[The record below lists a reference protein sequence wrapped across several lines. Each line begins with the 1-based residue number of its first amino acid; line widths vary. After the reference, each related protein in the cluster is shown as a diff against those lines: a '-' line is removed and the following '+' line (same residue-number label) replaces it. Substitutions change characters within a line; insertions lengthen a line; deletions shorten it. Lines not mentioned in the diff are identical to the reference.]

1 VTNDYPRSHRVA
13 DFIQRELAGLIR
25 TEVKDP
31 RVSPMLTIASV
42 EVSRDLSVA
51 KVYYSLLD
59 ATEQRETQ
67 NALGRASGFLRRQL
81 ARQMNTRSVP
91 QLRFYYDDSAERGAH
106 MSALIADAVA
116 SNTTE
121 GDIEHDPDATPGSGM
136 ATGDQAVPATDVAS
150 DCNQANGAAEGSA
163 ADSGSGDELVEHDR

>member
-1 VTNDYPRSHRVA
+1 MTSDYPRSHRVA
-13 DFIQRELAGLIR
+13 DFIQRELAELIR

-51 KVYYSLLD
+51 RVYYSLMD
-59 ATEQRETQ
+59 PGEREETQ
-67 NALGRASGFLRRQL
+67 DGLGRVSGFLRRRL

-91 QLRFYYDDSAERGAH
+91 QLRFFYDDSAEKGAR

-121 GDIEHDPDATPGSGM
+121 DDSRDDTDAANESDSHNKPSSG
-136 ATGDQAVPATDVAS
+136 G
-150 DCNQANGAAEGSA
+150 
-163 ADSGSGDELVEHDR
+163 